1 MQTHYCRYA
10 LLSGNLNSSIG
21 KSAAG
26 VKMKKIKLSVFQF
39 LHKFRSKGVAAFF
52 VQSKSILIRH
62 RKVGVEIGKAFDGYT
77 FPHFCPCFIQR
88 SSTEYYR
95 SQSLGFLLTDK
106 VPDHT
111 FCSTPFRKAEPADKV
126 SDFHCFVPR

>member
-10 LLSGNLNSSIG
+10 LLSGNLNSTIG

-26 VKMKKIKLSVFQF
+26 VKMKKIKLPVFQF

-52 VQSKSILIRH
+52 VQSKFILFRH
-62 RKVGVEIGKAFDGYT
+62 RKVGIAIGKAFDGYT

-88 SSTEYYR
+88 GGTEYYR
-95 SQSLGFLLTDK
+95 SQSLRLLLADK
-106 VPDHT
+106 MPDYT
-111 FCSTPFRKAEPADKV
+111 FCAAPFSKAEPADEV
-126 SDFHCFVPR
+126 GDFHCFVPR